1 MDVSLGEDGVRRED
15 GRGHQWAGEAV
26 KATTATASAGPA
38 MLRGGDNAG
47 PVVRPPDCVASMVEV
62 VLVNGRTLRVAET
75 IAPEVL
81 GRLAVALEG

>member
-1 MDVSLGEDGVRRED
+1 MPGLVGKADGSGFASVKLI
-15 GRGHQWAGEAV
+15 EAPRARAALPRQ
-26 KATTATASAGPA
+26 KPA
-38 MLRGGDNAG
+38 A
-47 PVVRPPDCVASMVEV
+47 RPASMVEV